1 MPEQIWR
8 WPVRDAAAEAR
19 IESALGVSPVVAAWL
34 VQNQFHDLDRIR
46 AFLYPE
52 ESHLHDPSLL
62 PDFEAGADI
71 VEGALRRNETIYIH
85 GDYDADGVTSTAIL
99 LKGLSGYA
107 KRIGS
112 SSRIVPHVPNRALE
126 GYGIHP
132 LAIQAAAAIKAKV
145 LITCDCGVKA
155 HEQLSKAMELGM
167 EVVVTDHH
175 AVPEELP
182 NVKAVINP
190 HRADSQYPYAELCG
204 AGVALKFIVGMAS
217 RFDVDPATALR
228 SIVDLAAIGTVADMM
243 PLTGENRVLVSLGL
257 PKLSAT
263 KRAGLKQLYDRAGIK
278 PPITAMTIGY
288 QIGPRLN
295 ATGRI
300 EDPRPSLDLLVT
312 SDEQEAFQLAAELE
326 EANRVRKSLQE
337 EMVERAIDAIKALPE
352 LPPIIISVGR
362 DWHEGIIGLV
372 AGKVREAF
380 FRPTI
385 AITLMEDGLGKA
397 SCRSIPGF
405 DMGQLV
411 DDLAPIIL
419 KGGGHE
425 QAAGFSFEA
434 DRIGELEAFVAAYG
448 AERITEEML
457 IPQTKVDLE
466 VRAEDITFDL
476 IRDLE
481 LLEPHG
487 KDNPR
492 PVLAMREVEI
502 VRVRRFGKSPTGAT
516 IELRKDNKLFTGK
529 TFREADDYEP
539 LQGHRVHLAF
549 EPGIN
554 EFNGSRK
561 LELTLRAWHWPRPLA
576 ES

>member
-1 MPEQIWR
+1 MPELIWR
-8 WPVRDAAAEAR
+8 WPVRDPGAEAR
-19 IESALGVSPVVAAWL
+19 IVAAFGVSPVVAAWL
-34 VQNQFHDLDRIR
+34 VQNQYQDLQRTR
-46 AFLYPE
+46 AFLYPDE
-52 ESHLHDPSLL
+52 AHLHDPELL
-62 PDFEAGADI
+62 PDFAAGAEI
-71 VEGALRRNETIYIH
+71 VEAALRNHETIYIH
-85 GDYDADGVTSTAIL
+85 GDYDADGVTSAAIL
-99 LKGLSGYA
+99 LKGLRGYA
-107 KRIGS
+107 KRIS
-112 SSRIVPHVPNRALE
+112 SNSKIVPHVPNRALE

-132 LAIQAAAAIKAKV
+132 LAIEAAHKIGTKV

-155 HEQLSKAMELGM
+155 HEQLSRAMELGM
-167 EVVVTDHH
+167 QVVVTDHH

-182 NVKAVINP
+182 SVPAVINP

-204 AGVALKFIVGMAS
+204 AGVAFKFIVGLAP
-217 RFDVDPATALR
+217 RFGVDPVTAMR
-228 SIVDLAAIGTVADMM
+228 SVVDLAAIGTVADMM
-243 PLTGENRVLVSLGL
+243 PLTGENRTIVALGL
-257 PKLSAT
+257 PRLSNT
-263 KRAGLKQLYDRAGIK
+263 KRVGLKHLYERANIK
-278 PPITAMTIGY
+278 PPITTGTIGF

-312 SDEQEAFQLAAELE
+312 NSDQEAFNLAAHLD
-326 EANRVRKSLQE
+326 EANTVRKSMQD
-337 EMVERAIDAIKALPE
+337 EMVEQAIEAVKSLPE
-352 LPPIIISVGR
+352 LPPIIVAVGR
-362 DWHEGIIGLV
+362 EWHEGIIGLV

-380 FRPTI
+380 YRPTI
-385 AITLMEDGLGKA
+385 AITLLEDGTGKA

-405 DMGQLV
+405 DIGQLV

-434 DRIGELEAFVAAYG
+434 ERVAELEAFVATYG

-457 IPQTKVDLE
+457 VPKTVVDLE
-466 VRAEDITFDL
+466 VQAGDISFDL
-476 IRDLE
+476 VRDLE

-492 PVLAMREVEI
+492 PLLGMRDVEV

-516 IELRKDNKLFTGK
+516 IELRKDDKLFVGK
-529 TFREADDYEP
+529 TFREADDYEA

-549 EPGIN
+549 ELGIN

-561 LELTLRAWHWPRPLA
+561 LELTLRAWHWPPPST